1 MNAYAIGTK
10 SIGFL
15 AVCTAFAF
23 LGAIVVGI
31 L

>member
-1 MNAYAIGTK
+1 MITQAINTK
-10 SIGFL
+10 SLGFL

-23 LGAIVVGI
+23 LGAIVFGV